1 MEEANLYDAEM
12 MSLCK
17 DEISPHLAE
26 LEQIKQDNVTIHRD
40 ILEGLTA
47 LIR

>member
-1 MEEANLYDAEM
+1 MEEANFYDEEM
-12 MSLCK
+12 LSMCK

-26 LEQIKQDNVTIHRD
+26 LERIKEDNVTIHRD